1 MANFGWAYVNCEDT
15 GSHEIARG
23 PSGSLQFITGSP
35 GIYTTSGSYWL
46 SASYDTPWSAGI
58 ADEPVLILSGILAIG
73 KEQTSTPSKPK
84 DGGGGFLYAKSDGG
98 LYWRSY
104 EGIYNL
110 TQDTGSSVGPSGSV
124 QFKKGDTNQFTGSSA
139 FVFELSNKVL
149 SSSCGVQY
157 SYTGSIGKSGEHG
170 TYTIALSDYLV
181 GVDSQ
186 QAVTLTLPAAT
197 AAGYG
202 HSYVIKDETGQAHTN
217 NITINTNGSNT
228 IDGQNSIIL
237 GSPYI
242 SISIYCNGKTGWHIY

>member
-15 GSHEIARG
+15 GSGETSRG
-23 PSGSLQFITGSP
+23 PTGSLQFITGSP
-35 GIYTTSGSYWL
+35 GRYTTSGSYWL
-46 SASYDTPWSAGI
+46 SASYDAPLPNDKT
-58 ADEPVLILSGILAIG
+58 LILSGILNIA
-73 KEQTSTPSKPK
+73 KEQSSTPNQPN
-84 DGGGGFLYAKSDGG
+84 DGGGGYLYAKSDGA

-124 QFKKGDTNQFTGSSA
+124 QFKKGATNQFTGSSA

-181 GVDSQ
+181 GVDPS

-202 HSYVIKDETGQAHTN
+202 HSYVIKDETGKANTN

-237 GSPYI
+237 GTPYI